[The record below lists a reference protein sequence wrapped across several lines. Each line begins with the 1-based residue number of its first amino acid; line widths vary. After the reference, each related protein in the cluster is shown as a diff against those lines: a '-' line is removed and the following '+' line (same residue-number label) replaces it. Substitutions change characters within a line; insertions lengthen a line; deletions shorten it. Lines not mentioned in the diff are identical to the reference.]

1 MNPSSRYGVQCTYCG
16 RDFYHPFK
24 CAYCGNYYCPEH
36 RVPESHHCVISR
48 QVMNVPNKA
57 SARERGR
64 WPTARWARPRAFPSG
79 TSNQMQASNRR
90 KWWRR
95 RPSHYHRWLRIRRS
109 YVVLLIWV
117 IGFALGL
124 YLVPGLN
131 YLTMIGVSLFNSLVI
146 SIFVFGITGIAHR
159 GVGHK
164 VFGVLLIMV
173 LVGFLYQNP
182 AILGNISETSV
193 AGLYSNEAAYV
204 SSIPASFQTGGTT
217 SNSGTNTQPNIIQS
231 IVSDVA
237 GPTINAQWVQQFMA
251 SVNGAREAQ
260 GLQAMTES
268 SPLDQL
274 AQQRLQLETE
284 GNHWE
289 ITHYGYQ
296 DIPPGVG
303 EVVFYPDGYTASSYA
318 TDIQTG
324 APLHWNLLMDSSF
337 SSFGF
342 ALGQGI
348 TLGVYQPCSVTELPG
363 PGINITQYYQQYGCS
378 TTQETVTWLVI
389 DMS

>member
-1 MNPSSRYGVQCTYCG
+1 
-16 RDFYHPFK
+16 
-24 CAYCGNYYCPEH
+24 
-36 RVPESHHCVISR
+36 
-48 QVMNVPNKA
+48 MNVPNKA

-64 WPTARWARPRAFPSG
+64 WPTARWARNQSQPAETPARS
-79 TSNQMQASNRR
+79 SNQRR
-90 KWWRR
+90 HMWGYRPTGHHRR
-95 RPSHYHRWLRIRRS
+95 LRIRRS
-109 YVVLLIWV
+109 YVFLLIWV

-124 YLVPGLN
+124 YLVPGPN
-131 YLTMIGVSLFNSLVI
+131 YLILIGVSLFNTIVI
-146 SIFVFGITGIAHR
+146 SIFVFGIAGIVHR

-182 AILGNISETSV
+182 AILGNINGNSV
-193 AGLYSNEAAYV
+193 AGLYSDEAAYV
-204 SSIPASFQTGGTT
+204 SSIPASFQSSGT

-231 IVSDVA
+231 IDSNVG
-237 GPTINAQWVQQFMA
+237 GPTIDAQWVQQFMA
-251 SVNGAREAQ
+251 SVNSARQAQ

-268 SPLDQL
+268 SSLDQF

-296 DIPPGVG
+296 DIPPGIG
-303 EVVFYPDGYTASSYA
+303 EVVFYPDSFTPSSYV
-318 TDIQTG
+318 TNIQTD
-324 APLHWNLLMDSSF
+324 APLHWNLLMDSSL

-342 ALGQGI
+342 ALGPGI